1 MAIKNTLVNH
11 WVYRNWVRGDV
22 ERLLDAAPEGDH
34 TFLVV
39 FGPAQARLAEHFE
52 KRDDINILFKSEPA
66 CNVNYPRFGPR
77 NTLYVVEK
85 K

>member
-1 MAIKNTLVNH
+1 MAIKDTSVGQ
-11 WVYRNWVRGDV
+11 WVYFNWGNAEVRDGT
-22 ERLLDAAPEGDH
+22 PEGDH

-39 FGPAQARLAEHFE
+39 FGPAQDKLKKHFE
-52 KRDDINILFKSEPA
+52 KREDINILFKSEPA
-66 CNVNYPRFGPR
+66 CNVNYPGFGPR

>member
-1 MAIKNTLVNH
+1 MAIKDTSVVQ
-11 WVYRNWVRGDV
+11 WVAYRWGAPNDPTMVDTT
-22 ERLLDAAPEGDH
+22 PEGDH

-39 FGPAQARLAEHFE
+39 FGPAQDKLKKHFE
-52 KRDDINILFKSEPA
+52 KREDINILFKSEPA